1 MKEAFDLI
9 RRKIRKMYNSTP
21 SSTHAVC
28 EERTYEECG
37 KYPTCEGCLLDKVFS
52 ILSEV
57 EAEYSKDINVRSN
70 GWIDVKDRL
79 PEKDGYY
86 LTCDHKGNIHVFFHS
101 PKYMEIDY
109 AFGIG
114 NNHSQ
119 YYQPI
124 AWMELPKPYTGKKG
138 V

>member
-1 MKEAFDLI
+1 MISLFD
-9 RRKIRKMYNSTP
+9 KIRFRLQD
-21 SSTHAVC
+21 HC
-28 EERTYEECG
+28 ESGNCRKFCHECDF
-37 KYPTCEGCLLDKVFS
+37 KTALRIVD
-52 ILSEV
+52 EV
-57 EAEYSKDINVRSN
+57 EAEYGN

-101 PKYMEIDY
+101 LKYMEIDY
-109 AFGIG
+109 AFGVG
-114 NNHSQ
+114 KNHSQ

>member
-1 MKEAFDLI
+1 MKEAFELI
-9 RRKIRKMYNSTP
+9 KERLTEVMSVEQQYRGKMLK
-21 SSTHAVC
+21 
-28 EERTYEECG
+28 EEEYIEANMSHHRIMGFNEA
-37 KYPTCEGCLLDKVFS
+37 LS
-52 ILSEV
+52 IVSEV
-57 EAEYSKDINVRSN
+57 EAEYGN

-114 NNHSQ
+114 KNHSQ

-138 V
+138 A